1 MGKTIWF
8 IGLFPLKPVKKQYQ
22 LGSRVAFLEI
32 CVNGFA
38 LKICSVLYDSRG
50 RCCLIALVYR
60 PLSGET
66 LHHFKAK
73 SK

>member
-38 LKICSVLYDSRG
+38 LKICSVLYDSR
-50 RCCLIALVYR
+50 RTMLFDSTCLQTIIRWNIA
-60 PLSGET
+60 S
-66 LHHFKAK
+66 FQ
-73 SK
+73 S